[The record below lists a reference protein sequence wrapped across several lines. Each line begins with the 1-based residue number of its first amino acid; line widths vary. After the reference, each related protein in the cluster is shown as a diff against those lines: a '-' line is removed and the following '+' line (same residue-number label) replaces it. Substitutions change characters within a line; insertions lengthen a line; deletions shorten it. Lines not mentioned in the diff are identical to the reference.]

1 MLVSYVESPDA
12 SDLAISYTRGVALG
26 EPMPSSEEAA
36 QERRNDY
43 DVTNNVQVS
52 SPREVRRAVRDL
64 FTNLYPSS
72 PFDAVWLGFH
82 DFERVYGGFDAEYH
96 GIDTAYHDMQHSLD
110 MTLATARL
118 VVGYEQSVSER
129 DRLGPERAMLA
140 LVAALFHDAGYLRHK
155 VLDVHSANG
164 AEFTRTHVTRSGRF
178 LERYLPRVG
187 LEDFVP
193 VISRIVHFT
202 GYEIPLD
209 RIELDDPKDYVIG
222 HLLGTADLLAQLA
235 DRCYLEK
242 CRDRLF
248 PEFVLGGVAFD
259 VQGGPASM
267 RYRSGRDLLGQTL
280 KFYRSSVHLRL
291 ERGFHGAYRYLEA
304 YFGGEENPYV
314 YFIRKNLGFLN
325 RVLAQ
330 DAWDQLRRR
339 PPCVIPDPY
348 GEARLMALA
357 LRRVREWNEADRER
371 RKAETGENPALG
383 RTAVRPAPPAV
394 VSP

>member
-1 MLVSYVESPDA
+1 MS
-12 SDLAISYTRGVALG
+12 
-26 EPMPSSEEAA
+26 SSEDAA
-36 QERRNDY
+36 QERRNDF
-43 DVTNNVQVS
+43 DVTNTVQVS
-52 SPREVRRAVRDL
+52 SPREVRRAVREL
-64 FTNLYPSS
+64 FTSLYPSS

-82 DFERVYGGFDAEYH
+82 DFERLYGGFDPEYH

-110 MTLATARL
+110 MTLALARL
-118 VVGYEQSVSER
+118 VAGYEQSVPPG

-140 LVAALFHDAGYLRHK
+140 IVAALFHDSGYLRHK
-155 VLDVHSANG
+155 VLDRDAANG
-164 AEFTRTHVTRSGRF
+164 AEFTLTHVTRSGRF
-178 LERYLPRVG
+178 LERYLPQVG
-187 LEDFVP
+187 LGDFVP

-209 RIELDDPKDYVIG
+209 RIVLEEPKDFVIG
-222 HLLGTADLLAQLA
+222 RLLGTADLVAQLA

-259 VQGGPASM
+259 DGRHAGAGV

-280 KFYRSSVHLRL
+280 KFYQSSVHLRL
-291 ERGFHGAYRYLEA
+291 ERGFNGAYRYLEA
-304 YFGGEENPYV
+304 YFGGEQNPYV
-314 YFIRKNLGFLN
+314 FFIRKNLRFLT
-325 RVLAQ
+325 RVLER

-357 LRRVREWNEADRER
+357 LRRVREWNEVDRER
-371 RKAETGENPALG
+371 RKQEPNAAAPATAEAQGAQ
-383 RTAVRPAPPAV
+383 AAV
-394 VSP
+394 V